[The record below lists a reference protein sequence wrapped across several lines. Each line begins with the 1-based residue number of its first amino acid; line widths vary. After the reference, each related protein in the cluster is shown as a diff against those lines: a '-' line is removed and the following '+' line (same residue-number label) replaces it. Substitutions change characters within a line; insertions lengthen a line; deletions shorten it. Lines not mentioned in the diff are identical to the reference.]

1 MVRSRQLR
9 GGMKRISKKAG
20 AGKGKGMKGTS
31 KAVHEAIFQPGS
43 LTLVVSPGGRQSKEF
58 VAKAEEFARIPAP
71 FLKAGDRP
79 AAALMSETFVPGGP
93 ECPRFVSGE
102 GPTPPGKG
110 A

>member
-1 MVRSRQLR
+1 
-9 GGMKRISKKAG
+9 
-20 AGKGKGMKGTS
+20 MKGTS

-71 FLKAGDRP
+71 FLKAGDTP
-79 AAALMSETFVPGGP
+79 AVALMSETSVPGGP